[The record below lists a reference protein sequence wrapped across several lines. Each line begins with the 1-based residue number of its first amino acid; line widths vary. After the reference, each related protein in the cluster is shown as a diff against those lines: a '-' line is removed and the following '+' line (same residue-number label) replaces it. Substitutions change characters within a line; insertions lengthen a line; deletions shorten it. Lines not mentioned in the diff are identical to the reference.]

1 MALQAEEG
9 RLMFSA
15 LSIRAK
21 IIAVLAFLFVTMIFV
36 GLFSFAQMRAITA
49 AVHEI
54 QSNGLPSIR
63 YISEMRIQAAR
74 YRAILRDHML
84 ITEAKAKASI
94 DKNLEAR
101 VVEYNKAM
109 KAYEPLISS
118 PAERALV
125 DQLGK
130 LWAEYL
136 KAAGETIELS
146 KVGNLAQAVVVNTEK
161 ATPPGRAMD
170 DVLSKIVAMNEVASQ
185 QAAATADADYIFAT
199 RVLLGSLGLAIAL
212 SLAAAIVLVRGIT
225 VGITSVVRP
234 MQALSAGN
242 LDVEVPHQGERTEIG
257 LIADNVQIF
266 KDALIAKEA
275 ADKAAA
281 MEAAGKLARAQ
292 RVDQITAQFEG
303 MINDMVNAL
312 SSASTELEA
321 SASTLSQTSE
331 ISQRLSGSAA
341 SASQEVSANVQS
353 VAGATEQIIA
363 SVREISTQVQ
373 NASRVA
379 GDAVRQAEQTDH
391 SIAAL
396 SQAASRIGDVVKL
409 ITAVAEQTNL
419 LALNA
424 TIEAAR
430 AGEAGRGFAVV
441 AAEVKALATQTA
453 KATDEI
459 TVQIAGMQSATE
471 QSVGNI
477 RQIGQT
483 IASISEISATIAA
496 AVEQQGA
503 ATGEIA
509 RNVQSSAHLSATV
522 ANDVG
527 EVSRCTGE
535 TGAASGEVLNAAQS
549 LSVESARLQNEVRKF
564 LEAMRAA

>member
-1 MALQAEEG
+1 
-9 RLMFSA
+9 MFSK

-21 IIAVLAFLFVTMIFV
+21 LVAVISLLFVAMIFL
-36 GLFSFAQMRAITA
+36 GLFSFVQMRAITG
-49 AVHEI
+49 AVREI
-54 QSNGLPSIR
+54 QTNGLPSVR

-84 ITEAKAKASI
+84 ITEPKAKASI

-101 VVEYNKAM
+101 VTEYNKALQAYAPLVSGAEE
-109 KAYEPLISS
+109 KAMVE
-118 PAERALV
+118 
-125 DQLGK
+125 QLGK
-130 LWAEYL
+130 LWADYL
-136 KAAGETIELS
+136 KAAAETIELS
-146 KVGNLAQAVVVNTEK
+146 KKGDVAQAVIVNTEK

-170 DVLSKIVAMNEVASQ
+170 DVLGKMVALNDKAAQE
-185 QAAATADADYIFAT
+185 AAAKAETDYQFAAM
-199 RVLLGSLGLAIAL
+199 VLLGSLAGALAL
-212 SLAAAIVLVRGIT
+212 SFAAALVLVRGISS
-225 VGITSVVRP
+225 GIASVVRP
-234 MQALSAGN
+234 MQALSAGD
-242 LDVEVPHQGERTEIG
+242 LAVEVPHQGERTEIG
-257 LIADNVQIF
+257 EIADSLQVF
-266 KDALIAKEA
+266 KEALIAKQTADQAAAAEA
-275 ADKAAA
+275 AS
-281 MEAAGKLARAQ
+281 KLERAR
-292 RVDQITAQFEG
+292 RVDEITNRFEG
-303 MINDMVNAL
+303 MIDDMVQAL

-353 VAGATEQIIA
+353 VAGATEQITA
-363 SVREISTQVQ
+363 SVREISSQVQ

-379 GDAVRQAEQTDH
+379 TDAVRQAEQTDH

-396 SQAASRIGDVVKL
+396 SQAAARINDVVKL

-459 TVQIAGMQSATE
+459 TTQIAGMQAATE

-496 AVEQQGA
+496 AVEEQGA

-509 RNVQSSAHLSATV
+509 RNVQNSAHLSATV

-527 EVSRCTGE
+527 EVNRCTGE
-535 TGAASGEVLNAAQS
+535 TGAASGEVLSAARS
-549 LSVESARLQNEVRKF
+549 LSVQSTQLQSEVRKF
-564 LEAMRAA
+564 LDAMRAA